1 MAKAP
6 KVEKVSIEQQALV
19 QNSALVRV
27 AFHIIGNSKR
37 AYVGVDTTG
46 DQNRFKVHKVLLDSP
61 ELKAISKED
70 FKMRVW
76 LDKETIPFDMGVKV
90 VSMKKLGNIIN
101 VFKEYKEVTRPAL
114 VAHFVDAY
122 PMLLNEA
129 EKSLGPEFN
138 VSEFVP
144 VANVA
149 AEFSF
154 DYKILGFEVP
164 GKLKQIS
171 SVVYEEEVAKAAA
184 QIKSVTHEIEQ
195 AQRALLLS
203 LIDTLDDKLSEDKI
217 PTQKAIEKLQKFLAD
232 FEINDIT
239 GDTDTAKLVADLK
252 GLTQGVSAKSIKS
265 TEGFQAQLTSKVLA
279 VQKSLEEMV
288 EVRPA
293 RRIKEMTEDDE

>member
-1 MAKAP
+1 VAKP
-6 KVEKVSIEQQALV
+6 QVEGIAIEKQALV
-19 QNSALVRV
+19 QNSALIRV
-27 AFHIIGNSKR
+27 AFGIIGNSKR
-37 AYVGVDTTG
+37 AYVNVETSG
-46 DQNRFKVHKVLLDSP
+46 DQNRFKTHKILLDSP

-90 VSMKKLGNIIN
+90 VSMKKLGNIIK

-114 VAHFVDAY
+114 VAEFVKTY
-122 PMLLNEA
+122 PTLLEEA
-129 EKSLGPEFN
+129 EKALGPEFHIE
-138 VSEFVP
+138 EFVP
-144 VANVA
+144 VASVA
-149 AEFSF
+149 SEFSF

-171 SVVYEEEVAKAAA
+171 SAVYEEEVEKAAA

-217 PTQKAIEKLQKFLAD
+217 PTQGAIEKLQKFLAE

-239 GDTDTAKLVADLK
+239 NDTDTAKLVADLK

-288 EVRPA
+288 EVCPA
-293 RRIKEMTEDDE
+293 RRIKEMSDDE

>member
-1 MAKAP
+1 MAKP
-6 KVEKVSIEQQALV
+6 NVESVSIEKQALV
-19 QNSALVRV
+19 QNSALIRI
-27 AFHIIGNSKR
+27 AFGIIGNTKR
-37 AYVGVDTTG
+37 AYVGVDTTA
-46 DQNRFKVHKVLLDSP
+46 DQNRFKVHKQLLDSP

-70 FKMRVW
+70 FKMRQW
-76 LDKETIPFDMGVKV
+76 LYKESIPFDMGVVV
-90 VSMKKLGNIIN
+90 VSMKKLGNVIN

-114 VAHFVDAY
+114 VKEFVKAY
-122 PMLLNEA
+122 PALLENA
-129 EKSLGPEFN
+129 EKALGPEFHLH
-138 VSEFVP
+138 EFTP
-144 VANVA
+144 ADKVA

-171 SVVYEEEVAKAAA
+171 SAVYEEEVAKAAA

-195 AQRALLLS
+195 AQRTLLLS

-232 FEINDIT
+232 FDINDVT
-239 GDTDTAKLVADLK
+239 GDSDTAKLVKDLQ

-279 VQKSLEEMV
+279 AQKTLEAMV

-293 RRIKEMTEDDE
+293 RRIKEMADDDE

>member
-1 MAKAP
+1 MSKP
-6 KVEKVSIEQQALV
+6 QSISLEKQALV

-114 VAHFVDAY
+114 VAHFVAAY

-149 AEFSF
+149 SEFSF

-217 PTQKAIEKLQKFLAD
+217 PTQKAIERLQKFLAD

-293 RRIKEMTEDDE
+293 RRIKEMAEDNE